1 MDPRGRSE
9 GGALAYLQTLPVNNW
24 RSPLSS
30 SPNWIS
36 AIAVWPIE
44 ASPTPKPTIP
54 CGQQAADTTKR
65 QLGSRVSGNN
75 WVVTAIEEQLSDR
88 SATGSVKAE
97 PPFPPSYLLTERC
110 VEHAVAAETI
120 LRPNSRVRSIQYN
133 LGLFHPLPLPLL
145 NLSPAPPCRYHP
157 IHHSWAWQALILHL
171 PLRFPTC
178 SPTVQRKTPPN
189 PTSSPKTQDLAIMCT
204 PSSQSMKGI
213 RSKRRVA
220 CDGQACSG
228 ISQRRGS
235 VTRTG
240 LSPVCCIVSGTILAT
255 VLLTYNTHFGSVSI
269 ATVRASLTALHR
281 FNFLLCC
288 GCPDGGAE
296 LLLPPSA
303 DLLGPVAKSTA
314 FSFSAARDVCPWCGG
329 AWLLL

>member
-1 MDPRGRSE
+1 MN
-9 GGALAYLQTLPVNNW
+9 TW

-120 LRPNSRVRSIQYN
+120 LRPNSSVRSGFIPPPAPAPVN
-133 LGLFHPLPLPLL
+133 PLPIPSMQVPPHPSLMGGLGKPSPSASPSASLPAVRPCSGRRRQ
-145 NLSPAPPCRYHP
+145 SPRPR
-157 IHHSWAWQALILHL
+157 Q
-171 PLRFPTC
+171 T
-178 SPTVQRKTPPN
+178 RKTW
-189 PTSSPKTQDLAIMCT
+189 QCA
-204 PSSQSMKGI
+204 G
-213 RSKRRVA
+213 R
-220 CDGQACSG
+220 QA
-228 ISQRRGS
+228 
-235 VTRTG
+235 
-240 LSPVCCIVSGTILAT
+240 
-255 VLLTYNTHFGSVSI
+255 
-269 ATVRASLTALHR
+269 
-281 FNFLLCC
+281 
-288 GCPDGGAE
+288 AE
-296 LLLPPSA
+296 E
-303 DLLGPVAKSTA
+303 G
-314 FSFSAARDVCPWCGG
+314 R
-329 AWLLL
+329 